1 MLIEFN
7 FNKMEAIIEIKKGE
21 SPYKII
27 RSPWVKDE
35 DGPLL
40 FKLLSKKCLDGKIE
54 VAYAVERTRGR
65 KTILGRSIVKEEK
78 FMEAVN
84 AFRTA
89 VWQSFPGID
98 LEVEEVEP
106 IDASSPRSTSQYSVV
121 RNTKIGIFWLKIKK
135 CLGLI

>member
-54 VAYAVERTRGR
+54 AVYVVERANGR
-65 KTILGRSIVKEEK
+65 KTILGRTIVEEER
-78 FMEAVN
+78 FMDAAN
-84 AFRTA
+84 AFRSV
-89 VWQSFPGID
+89 VWKFFPNVD
-98 LEVEEVEP
+98 LKIEDVEP
-106 IDASSPRSTSQYSVV
+106 IDISSPKSTSQYLVA
-121 RNTKIGIFWLKIKK
+121 RNTKIGIFWLKIRK